1 MLKRGG
7 KRQREKE
14 GDVWEYYRN
23 PELGAA
29 GKGVK
34 LLEQLGWK
42 EGRGLGHGGGRC
54 GEDWGVRGRWVE
66 EIRMVDKEEIIWQW
80 SLTTGE
86 GAQYAHQLAGLQFN
100 QVIMQKKL

>member
-42 EGRGLGHGGGRC
+42 EGRGLG
-54 GEDWGVRGRWVE
+54 
-66 EIRMVDKEEIIWQW
+66 Q
-80 SLTTGE
+80 
-86 GAQYAHQLAGLQFN
+86 
-100 QVIMQKKL
+100 